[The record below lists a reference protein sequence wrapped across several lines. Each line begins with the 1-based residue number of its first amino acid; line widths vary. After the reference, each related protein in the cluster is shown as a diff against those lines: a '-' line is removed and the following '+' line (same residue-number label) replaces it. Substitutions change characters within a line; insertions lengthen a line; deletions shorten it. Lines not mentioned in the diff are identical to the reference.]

1 MSNLVSAL
9 GGKAYSG
16 DVTLCDAGLKGM
28 ITLRGDFADEAIG
41 AAIQHFIG
49 VDLPDT
55 LQVSQGTD
63 GRAALW
69 MSPDELLLVVP
80 YDQAAS
86 LTGQMAQ
93 ALAEAHALVVN
104 VSDARAVFDLSGPFA
119 AEVLAKVVPINM
131 APDAFG
137 PDMVR
142 RTRIAQVPA
151 ALWISGADRYTIVCF
166 RSVADYVFDVLETS
180 IKGGPVGLF
189 A

>member
-16 DVTLCDAGLKGM
+16 EVSVRDAGLQGM
-28 ITLRGDFADEAIG
+28 ITLRGDFEDESIG
-41 AAIQHFIG
+41 ATVQHFIG

-55 LQVSQGTD
+55 LQVSQGKD

-86 LTGQMAQ
+86 LATQMAE
-93 ALAEAHALVVN
+93 ALGDAHALVAN

-119 AEVLAKVVPINM
+119 GEVLAKVVPIDM
-131 APDAFG
+131 APDALG
-137 PDMVR
+137 AGTVR

-151 ALWISGADRYTIVCF
+151 ALWLSGADRYTIVCF
-166 RSVADYVFDVLETS
+166 RSVADYVFEVLETS